1 MRKYC
6 MLCLL
11 SFAALLGCAELIRVD
26 AETYMLNPAKY
37 EGEYI
42 LIAADLGQ
50 VLEHYQL
57 LQGLDIETAGTLTHF
72 EERDAPSW
80 YVTLEKDGNMI
91 KAYEDNYLRF
101 VPSDADY
108 LARWAK
114 REEGTVTARGKLM
127 EWGMELDQLTYRD
140 LIVNTNLSSSAG

>member
-1 MRKYC
+1 M
-6 MLCLL
+6 
-11 SFAALLGCAELIRVD
+11 D
-26 AETYMLNPAKY
+26 AETYMLNPGMY
-37 EGEYI
+37 EGQYI
-42 LIAADLGQ
+42 LISADLEE

-57 LQGLDIETAGTLTHF
+57 LQGLDIETAAPITHF

-91 KAYEDNYLRF
+91 KAYEDNYQRF

-114 REEGTVTARGKLM
+114 REGGTVTARGKLM

-140 LIVNTNLSSSAG
+140 LIVNTNVSSSAA

>member
-1 MRKYC
+1 
-6 MLCLL
+6 
-11 SFAALLGCAELIRVD
+11 
-26 AETYMLNPAKY
+26 MLNPDIY
-37 EGEYI
+37 EGQYI
-42 LIAADLGQ
+42 LISADLGE

-57 LQGLDIETAGTLTHF
+57 LKGLDIETAATLTHF

-91 KAYEDNYLRF
+91 KAYEDNYQRF
-101 VPSDADY
+101 VPADADY

-114 REEGTVTARGKLM
+114 REGGTVTAQGKLM

-140 LIVNTNLSSSAG
+140 LIVNTNVSSSAV